1 MTNTDETQGSCLCGA
16 VHIVAKNA
24 DKKVGACHCEMC
36 RKWAGGPFMG
46 IDCGSAVS
54 FEGKEHISVFDSS
67 EWAERGF
74 CSKCGSHLF
83 YRLKQNDQ
91 YIMPI
96 GLFGNAEGIVFDH
109 QVFIDE
115 KPAYYSFADDTKNM
129 TGAEL
134 FAQFST
140 PPEV

>member
-1 MTNTDETQGSCLCGA
+1 MTNTSEQKGSCLCGS
-16 VHIVAKNA
+16 VQIVAKNA
-24 DKKVGACHCEMC
+24 DHKVGACHCETC

-46 IDCGSAVS
+46 IDCGSDVA
-54 FEGKEHISVFDSS
+54 FEGKQHIAVFDSS

-74 CSKCGSHLF
+74 CSQCGSHLY

-96 GLFGNAEGIVFDH
+96 GLFANIKGVVFDH
-109 QVFIDE
+109 QVFIDQ

-129 TGAEL
+129 TGEEL
-134 FAQFST
+134 FAQFA
-140 PPEV
+140 PPSN